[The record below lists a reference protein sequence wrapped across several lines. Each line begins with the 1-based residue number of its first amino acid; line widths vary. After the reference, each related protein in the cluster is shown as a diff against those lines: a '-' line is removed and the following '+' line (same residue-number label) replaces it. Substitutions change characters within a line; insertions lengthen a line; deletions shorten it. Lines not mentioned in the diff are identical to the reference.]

1 MSLQRSRSF
10 PKTPRPVP
18 ARRPVVESPAQ
29 PIVESLED
37 RRMFS
42 VGPAALANG
51 AANDAVFDPATHT
64 LHVVY
69 YDTASRTLKYQGFK
83 DDGTKTGMTTV
94 DGSADVGL
102 YLSMAEDSTGQLH
115 VAYYDAQNGDLK
127 YARRDLAGVWST
139 QTVDSKNTVGLYP
152 SIAIDPM
159 TTKPV
164 IAYYYKNE
172 GDLRLASLGDSE
184 WVTSLL
190 ANADDVGRYACL
202 TFDGDTMGVAYE
214 NTTAGSF
221 LYHERVR
228 FTGAFAGEY
237 MSSLTVVDAT
247 TQGGGGNISLV
258 YNNGQPAMS
267 YYDARN
273 ADLKYAERSSRGKW
287 SPVLV
292 ASKNSQGMYGDL
304 AFTFD
309 TNQPAIVYYNK
320 TTDSAL
326 LTYRKPTGGWTFET
340 LITGGGRNLTAI
352 DSVAPAGQAP
362 DLFMIYSDT
371 ATGGLKVGTF

>member
-1 MSLQRSRSF
+1 
-10 PKTPRPVP
+10 
-18 ARRPVVESPAQ
+18 
-29 PIVESLED
+29 
-37 RRMFS
+37 
-42 VGPAALANG
+42 
-51 AANDAVFDPATHT
+51 
-64 LHVVY
+64 
-69 YDTASRTLKYQGFK
+69 
-83 DDGTKTGMTTV
+83 
-94 DGSADVGL
+94 
-102 YLSMAEDSTGQLH
+102 
-115 VAYYDAQNGDLK
+115 
-127 YARRDLAGVWST
+127 
-139 QTVDSKNTVGLYP
+139 
-152 SIAIDPM
+152 
-159 TTKPV
+159 
-164 IAYYYKNE
+164 
-172 GDLRLASLGDSE
+172 
-184 WVTSLL
+184 
-190 ANADDVGRYACL
+190 
-202 TFDGDTMGVAYE
+202 
-214 NTTAGSF
+214 
-221 LYHERVR
+221 
-228 FTGAFAGEY
+228 
-237 MSSLTVVDAT
+237 
-247 TQGGGGNISLV
+247 
-258 YNNGQPAMS
+258 MS